1 MSTLSE
7 RMLKLRQSVPQATDV
22 FSETK
27 PLKARSPKD
36 MTPEE
41 RAKAKGDN
49 RDAERAFREM
59 FPAIETQKIPLTF
72 SSLTFLFFW
81 SLFV

>member
-41 RAKAKGDN
+41 RTKAKGDN

-59 FPAIETQKIPLTF
+59 FSAIETQNIPE
-72 SSLTFLFFW
+72 SYQQVRPSINE
-81 SLFV
+81 